1 MAEKQ
6 RSSTKFGILNRFTK
20 TETML
25 MLQKAY
31 DDKTMKKTAMYKWYV
46 QFLDGQENICDEE
59 Q

>member
-6 RSSTKFGILNRFTK
+6 RSSTKFCILNGFTK

-31 DDKTMKKTAMYKWYV
+31 DYKTMKKTAMYKWYV